1 MIFLE
6 YLETLLYLVP
16 LLFIAGVLDSI
27 AGGGGLI
34 ALPAYMLTGMPIHSA
49 YACNKL
55 QSAAGTATASFKF
68 IKAGYADIRISLLAL
83 PFTILASHFATQ
95 LVLGLDSEA
104 IKLIIAICIPI
115 TVVLMFLKR
124 KITGKTLL
132 RQEFSIK
139 TVALTIASGLILGS
153 YDALFGPGGGTIA
166 MIIFSLLMNYDLLVG
181 NANGKLIIMT
191 SNITAMIN
199 YITQGLMLFHIA
211 IPCAVANMA
220 GSYLGSAIAVK
231 KGDKIVLPT
240 MILVLVFLVGQV
252 VFGFFQ

>member
-1 MIFLE
+1 ME
-6 YLETLLYLVP
+6 YLDTLWYLIP
-16 LLFIAGVLDSI
+16 LLFVAGVLDSI

-55 QSAAGTATASFKF
+55 QSAAGTATASFKL
-68 IKAGYADIRISLLAL
+68 IRSGYSDIRVALLAL

-115 TVVLMFLKR
+115 TVVLMFFKR

-132 RQEFSIK
+132 RQELNIK
-139 TVALTIASGLILGS
+139 TVALTIVSGLVLGC
-153 YDALFGPGGGTIA
+153 YDALFGPGGGTIG

-181 NANGKLIIMT
+181 NANSKMIIMT
-191 SNITAMIN
+191 SNITAAIN
-199 YITQGLMLFHIA
+199 YTMQGFMLFHIA
-211 IPCAVANMA
+211 IPCAIANMA
-220 GSYLGSAIAVK
+220 GNYLGSAIAVK

-252 VFGFFQ
+252 VIGLFQS